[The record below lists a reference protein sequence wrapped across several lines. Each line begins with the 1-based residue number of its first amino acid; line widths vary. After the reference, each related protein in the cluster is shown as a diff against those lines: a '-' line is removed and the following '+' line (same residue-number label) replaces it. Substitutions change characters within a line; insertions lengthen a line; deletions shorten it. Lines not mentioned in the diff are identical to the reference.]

1 MLRFQFSPCHTF
13 KKKWKTHI
21 CWEFS
26 AWHEFISQ
34 KVKIIFFEQIKLVN
48 TYKTIVYYTMEY
60 PALKTFAT
68 LPSTFTRNIP
78 PLDSLTPSTLT
89 LDTPSPSRSPHSQYP
104 HSRFPHSQYLSPLSI
119 PSLPVPSLSI
129 PFSPLD
135 SLTPSTLTLDT
146 PPLVDQPNRNLFYN
160 IETNYWKSLFF
171 FIKFLLPKINSDVHP
186 LLFIEI
192 WNQKIFFFKILIFL
206 IINSLTVVF
215 ISYSPVAYSLLFSLC
230 CAWYKMFRTK

>member
-1 MLRFQFSPCHTF
+1 MMRFQFSPCYTF

-68 LPSTFTRNIP
+68 LPSTFTRH
-78 PLDSLTPSTLT
+78 TP
-89 LDTPSPSRSPHSQYP
+89 
-104 HSRFPHSQYLSPLSI
+104 
-119 PSLPVPSLSI
+119 
-129 PFSPLD
+129 PLD

-146 PPLVDQPNRNLFYN
+146 PPLVDQPNKNLFYN
-160 IETNYWKSLFF
+160 IETNYWKSPFF

-215 ISYSPVAYSLLFSLC
+215 MSYSPVAYSLLFSLC

>member
-26 AWHEFISQ
+26 AWPEFISQ
-34 KVKIIFFEQIKLVN
+34 RVKIIFFEQIKLVN

-68 LPSTFTRNIP
+68 LPSTFTRN
-78 PLDSLTPSTLT
+78 TPS
-89 LDTPSPSRSPHSQYP
+89 
-104 HSRFPHSQYLSPLSI
+104 
-119 PSLPVPSLSI
+119 
-129 PFSPLD
+129 
-135 SLTPSTLTLDT
+135 
-146 PPLVDQPNRNLFYN
+146 LVDQPNRNPFYN
-160 IETNYWKSLFF
+160 IETNYWKSPFF

-215 ISYSPVAYSLLFSLC
+215 MSYSPVAYSLLFSLC

>member
-1 MLRFQFSPCHTF
+1 MSEWYVLISHGIGIIFSELIELIRCYKMILNSMDNYAAFPIFSLPYFQKEMKNSYMLRILCVN
-13 KKKWKTHI
+13 
-21 CWEFS
+21 
-26 AWHEFISQ
+26 EFISQ
-34 KVKIIFFEQIKLVN
+34 RVKIIFFEQIKLVN

-78 PLDSLTPSTLT
+78 PLDPLTPSTLTLNSLTPSTLT
-89 LDTPSPSRSPHSQYP
+89 R
-104 HSRFPHSQYLSPLSI
+104 
-119 PSLPVPSLSI
+119 
-129 PFSPLD
+129 
-135 SLTPSTLTLDT
+135 DT
-146 PPLVDQPNRNLFYN
+146 PPLVDQPNKNLFYN
-160 IETNYWKSLFF
+160 IETNYWKSPFF

-215 ISYSPVAYSLLFSLC
+215 MSYSPVAYSLLFSLC